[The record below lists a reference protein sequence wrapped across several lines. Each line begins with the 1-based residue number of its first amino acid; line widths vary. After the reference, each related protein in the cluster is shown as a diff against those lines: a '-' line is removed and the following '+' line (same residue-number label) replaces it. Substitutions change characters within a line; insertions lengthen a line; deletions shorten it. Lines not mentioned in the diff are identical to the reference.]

1 MKKKKMLLT
10 LLVFV
15 SLSIAL
21 CGCIGDKSS
30 ADTSSITI
38 GLPQDLEESLDPHVA
53 KAAGTKEV
61 LFNMFEGLVKP
72 DSDGNFIP
80 ALASKYE
87 ILDEGKVYSFTL
99 RKDVKFH
106 DGSLVTAEDVI
117 YSINRCAD
125 ATDETTFVPAYSNI
139 EKIEELETGE
149 IQITLKEKDTEFLAY
164 MTTAIIPKSNLN
176 ANTNPIG
183 TGPYRFVSRSPQE
196 NIVLERFDS
205 YWGEPANIKN
215 VTLKI
220 LSNADMIVMNLN
232 GGAIN
237 MYARLTTTQANEV
250 SDQFKIYESTM
261 NLVQALYLNN
271 KVAPFNDLRVRQALC
286 YAIDVDALQN
296 MLFDGHGQEIGSSMF
311 PSFGK
316 YYKDDLKDYYTVDY
330 KKAKELLN
338 EAGYPDGFSFTI
350 TVPSNYQPHID
361 TAQVL
366 VEQFKNIGV
375 TCTISLV
382 EWNTWLSE
390 VYTNR
395 NYEATVIGVDAPYLT
410 ARALLE
416 RFASDS
422 SSNFINFQSE
432 EYDKVLKNAI
442 ASVDEAKKI
451 ELYKTCEEI
460 LTKDAASVY
469 IQDMPELVALNKR
482 FAGFVSYPLYVLDI
496 AKLYQ
501 VEN

>member
-1 MKKKKMLLT
+1 MLLT

>member
-1 MKKKKMLLT
+1 MLLT

-99 RKDVKFH
+99 REDVKFH

-232 GGAIN
+232 GGAID